1 MSDMVNSMEAIN
13 LEEEEI
19 ESVEA
24 RYFVA
29 MVVVVVAIV
38 LVVTMLLVV
47 VEVVMM
53 IVNQDMNVH
62 MYLLIKYQSN
72 RTCMIKSERLKSQFK
87 NTFINTKKCFLSY
100 KRNVKPTTQS

>member
-1 MSDMVNSMEAIN
+1 MEAKY
-13 LEEEEI
+13 L
-19 ESVEA
+19 
-24 RYFVA
+24 VA
-29 MVVVVVAIV
+29 IVMVVVAIV

-62 MYLLIKYQSN
+62 MYLLIKCQSN

-87 NTFINTKKCFLSY
+87 NTFINTEKCFLSY
-100 KRNVKPTTQS
+100 KKECVASYTKITKVAETNYS